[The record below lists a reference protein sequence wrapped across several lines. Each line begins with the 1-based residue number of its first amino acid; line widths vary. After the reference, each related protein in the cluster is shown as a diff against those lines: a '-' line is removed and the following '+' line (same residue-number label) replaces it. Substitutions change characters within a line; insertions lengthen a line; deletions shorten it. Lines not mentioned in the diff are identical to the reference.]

1 MTRIR
6 LRRIPRRY
14 GSLVMTVT
22 LSVSMSAVVTLIV
35 TIHHHG
41 VSPQIPSLWL
51 AAWQMSCAIAVP
63 TRFVVAPLVARL
75 VGAVVE
81 AGDVEHQ
88 A

>member
-1 MTRIR
+1 MPRVR

-14 GSLVMTVT
+14 SSLVMSVT

-51 AAWQMSCAIAVP
+51 AAWQMSCLVAIP
-63 TRFVVAPLVARL
+63 IRFVVAPLVERL

-88 A
+88 G